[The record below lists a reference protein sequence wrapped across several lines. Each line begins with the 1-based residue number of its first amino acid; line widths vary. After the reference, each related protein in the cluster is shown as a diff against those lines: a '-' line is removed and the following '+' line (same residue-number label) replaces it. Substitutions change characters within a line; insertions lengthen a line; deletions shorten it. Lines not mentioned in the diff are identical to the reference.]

1 MSIQTLSGVIDQFVH
16 LPIGMS
22 DYSLDTGGPYTGN
35 VTLTSWSHD
44 GPAPSPTPIARSMGA
59 IVRVRG
65 IVPEGWGF
73 SRGWDP
79 GDGGSSESYYD
90 PPLAQLV
97 VQHQFPTG
105 GWLTTQTLEV
115 VTLTTL
121 MQWAVA
127 LPGRL
132 GVLTAPGIHV
142 DFLFVIPIGG
152 P

>member
-22 DYSLDTGGPYTGN
+22 DYSLDTNGPYTGN
-35 VTLTSWSHD
+35 VTLTEWAHA
-44 GPAPSPTPIARSMGA
+44 GPSPSPTPIARSSGA

-65 IVPEGWGF
+65 IVPAAWGR
-73 SRGWDP
+73 SVGWDP
-79 GDGGSSESYYD
+79 GDGSSPEDTYD
-90 PPLAQLV
+90 PPFAQLV

-105 GWLTTQTLEV
+105 GWLTTQTILV
-115 VTLTTL
+115 VTITQLV
-121 MQWAVA
+121 QWSVA

-132 GVLTAPGIHV
+132 GLLVAPEIHI
-142 DFLFVIPIGG
+142 DFLFVVPIGG